1 MSDHE
6 RGAYTPP
13 TDAPLSFDARQPVRG
28 SRPIPFTLIISIL
41 VLVGLAAAIFVFY
54 RSGVRQ
60 AGQPPQTVGAPVAG
74 MKTPPPAEAQP
85 QDPAAGLQIYKT
97 EGGKAPLG
105 PSSPQFTPP
114 PEQPQARPQ
123 PAPKVV
129 VAPLSPATPAA
140 SPPTLRPSIPSQPP
154 AAATPAPAAKAE
166 TPKPAPMPAASPAKV
181 EAPAPKPAPVKAAP
195 VKTTTPPAPKAATTA
210 AVPAKAAPAPAAKAT
225 GVAAVQIGAFS
236 SQALADKGWS
246 DATAV
251 APGAAAGKG
260 KSVEK
265 VDKDGKTLFRTQVT
279 GFTSRADATAFCEKL
294 KAAGKACFVK

>member
-28 SRPIPFTLIISIL
+28 SRSLPFTLIISIL
-41 VLVGLAAAIFVFY
+41 VLAGLAVAIFIFY

-60 AGQPPQTVGAPVAG
+60 AGQPPQAVGVPVGG
-74 MKTPPPAEAQP
+74 MKAAPPAEAQP

-97 EGGKAPLG
+97 EGGKPADG
-105 PSSPQFTPP
+105 AISPQFTTP

-123 PAPKVV
+123 AAAPAVV
-129 VAPLSPATPAA
+129 VTPPASAAPTQPA
-140 SPPTLRPSIPSQPP
+140 PTLRPSIPAAPLAPATP
-154 AAATPAPAAKAE
+154 AAAPKAEPPIAKPPPAP
-166 TPKPAPMPAASPAKV
+166 KV
-181 EAPAPKPAPVKAAP
+181 EAPAPKPAAVVKAAP
-195 VKTTTPPAPKAATTA
+195 PPAAKPA
-210 AVPAKAAPAPAAKAT
+210 PAKAAAVAPAPAAKAAA
-225 GVAAVQIGAFS
+225 GAAAVQIGAFS

-246 DATAV
+246 DAAAL

-279 GFTSRADATAFCEKL
+279 GFASRADAAAFCDKL